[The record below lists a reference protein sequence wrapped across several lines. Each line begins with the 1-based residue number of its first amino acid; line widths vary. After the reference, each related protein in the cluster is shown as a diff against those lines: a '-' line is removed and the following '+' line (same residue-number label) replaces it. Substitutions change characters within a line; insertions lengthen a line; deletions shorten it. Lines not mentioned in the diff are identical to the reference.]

1 MTETIN
7 LPCDSS
13 AAAAPKSIHT
23 RAGRGSCFLKAQ
35 RRLLQTYIFCPASER
50 LLFLIYLAAHY
61 PVMEVRVPGQLTPFV
76 YNESGFNIKERRERD
91 SPTWINRAGVKKSR
105 GGHAFYATAKGV
117 STTSYSSREINLLGQ
132 RERSPASSI
141 SLSLRPFLLS
151 N

>member
-7 LPCDSS
+7 LACDSS

-23 RAGRGSCFLKAQ
+23 RAGRGSCFLKAE
-35 RRLLQTYIFCPASER
+35 RRKKLLQIFFLPCVWER

-76 YNESGFNIKERRERD
+76 YNESGFNIKERRERLAHVNK
-91 SPTWINRAGVKKSR
+91 SSRCQEKSR
-105 GGHAFYATAKGV
+105 GATAKGV
-117 STTSYSSREINLLGQ
+117 STITASSREINLLGQ
-132 RERSPASSI
+132 RERSPASS
-141 SLSLRPFLLS
+141 LSLRPFLLS